1 MKKIEK
7 RNKIRISYQFEIL
20 NILRKGKR
28 TITELADSLNIS
40 FTAISHIL
48 EELEAEK
55 IILTSNKNRSKK
67 RGRYPAYV
75 ELNCDDGVVCSV
87 DFSFFDVRVVIASLQ
102 SEIIIEE
109 TIPGV
114 KYLNKETLGQVEAC
128 IKDLL
133 KKPEVTNRKLL
144 SICIACPGLIRPKDY
159 EIVFSRR
166 LSDLNIIHPVL
177 YFTNAFNVSVEMHN
191 DVRIGCLAE
200 LKVGAFPKKLNNGL
214 FIVIGPYA
222 GLALVIN
229 GKIYQGSNG
238 FSGETPVYVG
248 DDDIVANS
256 RWNSRFYSI
265 LEIER
270 DIRSNKNTQ
279 LPDQDELINVKQ
291 LIENYKKGDK
301 ETVAAVEESA
311 KRNAITIFGLATI
324 LDIDYIVIGGEILEF
339 GSQYLDLIRRDID
352 EFSSSE
358 IRTRILASSLNNEY
372 STIGSC
378 YQATSIYFLEAIEAL
393 TKKRFNL
400 SEFALGE
407 EYRDI

>member
-1 MKKIEK
+1 MEKLEK

-20 NILRKGKR
+20 NLLRKGKH

-40 FTAISHIL
+40 FTAISHIV
-48 EELEAEK
+48 EELEGEG
-55 IILTSNKNRSKK
+55 IIKTSNKNKSKK

-87 DFSFFDVRVVIASLQ
+87 DFSFLDVRVVIASLQ
-102 SEIIIEE
+102 SEIIVEK
-109 TIPGV
+109 TIPV
-114 KYLNKETLGQVEAC
+114 VRYINKDTLGQVEAC
-128 IKDLL
+128 MKDLL
-133 KKPEVTNRKLL
+133 KRPEVNNRKLL
-144 SICIACPGLIRPKDY
+144 SICIASPGLIRPSDY

-166 LSDLNIIHPVL
+166 LCDSNMFHPVV
-177 YFTNAFNVSVEMHN
+177 YFANAFNVSVEMYN

-214 FIVIGPYA
+214 FILIGPYA

-248 DDDIVANS
+248 DDDIVAQS
-256 RWNSRFYSI
+256 RWNSRFFSL

-270 DIRSNKNTQ
+270 KIRKKKN
-279 LPDQDELINVKQ
+279 LPLLGYDELIDVKQ
-291 LIENYKKGDK
+291 LVKKYKKGDK

-311 KRNAITIFGLATI
+311 KRNAITIFGLATV

-339 GSQYLDLIRRDID
+339 GREYLDLIRKAID

-358 IRTRILASSLNNEY
+358 IRTRILASGLNNEH

-378 YQATSIYFLEAIEAL
+378 YQAISIYFLESIEAF

-400 SEFALGE
+400 SDFKLGT

>member
-1 MKKIEK
+1 MEKLEK

-20 NILRKGKR
+20 NLLRKGKH

-40 FTAISHIL
+40 FTAISHIV

-87 DFSFFDVRVVIASLQ
+87 DFSFLDVRVVIASLQ
-102 SEIIIEE
+102 SEIVVEE
-109 TIPGV
+109 TIPSV
-114 KYLNKETLGQVEAC
+114 KYLNKETLSQVEAC

-166 LSDLNIIHPVL
+166 LSDSNIIHPFL
-177 YFTNAFNVSVEMHN
+177 YFANAFNVSVEMHN

-238 FSGETPVYVG
+238 FSGETPVYVW
-248 DDDIVANS
+248 DDDFVANS
-256 RWNSRFYSI
+256 RWNSRFFSL

-270 DIRSNKNTQ
+270 SIKRNKNMP
-279 LPDQDELINVKQ
+279 LPGPDELINVKQ
-291 LIENYKKGDK
+291 LIEDYKKGDK

-324 LDIDYIVIGGEILEF
+324 LDIDHIVIGGEILEI
-339 GSQYLDLIRRDID
+339 GSQYLDLIRKGID
-352 EFSSSE
+352 EFSTSE
-358 IRTRILASSLNNEY
+358 IRTRILASGLNNEH

-378 YQATSIYFLEAIEAL
+378 HQATSIYFLEAIEAF

-400 SEFALGE
+400 SEFSLGE